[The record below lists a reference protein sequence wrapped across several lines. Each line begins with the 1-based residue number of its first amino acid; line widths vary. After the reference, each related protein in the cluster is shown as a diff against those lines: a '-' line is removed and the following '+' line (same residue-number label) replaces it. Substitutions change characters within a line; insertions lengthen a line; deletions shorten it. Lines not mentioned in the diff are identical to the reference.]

1 MLRTALVLGGLA
13 LASTLSAAPRAKGVD
28 VAIIGGG
35 PCGLA
40 TALAV
45 QRVSPNAGVSAY
57 TNSDSDHSPNPD
69 PDPDPDPDPNILTL
83 TP

>member
-1 MLRTALVLGGLA
+1 MLRTTLVLGGLA

-45 QRVSPNAGVSAY
+45 QRVSPNAGVSA
-57 TNSDSDHSPNPD
+57 
-69 PDPDPDPDPNILTL
+69 
-83 TP
+83 